1 MVQPAVRRLR
11 AGAVACQ
18 QLIEAPSSRSVYD
31 CLVEGSRGQAR
42 GSLRQ
47 AAALILSSL
56 DALVRG
62 QFDVARTGAGSRV
75 TAGLLASYFGDA
87 RPLAVFV

>member
-1 MVQPAVRRLR
+1 VQPAVRRMR

-18 QLIEAPSSRSVYD
+18 QLIEAPPGRSGYD
-31 CLVEGSRGQAR
+31 CLVEGSRGEAG
-42 GSLRQ
+42 GSLRL
-47 AAALILSSL
+47 AAALMPSSL

-62 QFDVARTGAGSRV
+62 QVGVARVRAGSGV
-75 TAGLLASYFGDA
+75 TAGRFAGHSGDD